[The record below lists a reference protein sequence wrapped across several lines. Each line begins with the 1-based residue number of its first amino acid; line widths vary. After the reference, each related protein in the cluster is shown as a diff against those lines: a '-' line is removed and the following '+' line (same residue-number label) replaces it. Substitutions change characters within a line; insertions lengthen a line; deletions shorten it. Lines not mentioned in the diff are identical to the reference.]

1 MEIANMRSLAEL
13 GMEDSA
19 YLQHWPICSLDE
31 LSAIPVSATFSDTL
45 NPPFSQLHHHH
56 HHQPIYGVKRPLELS
71 QACEEDAAMKHPRTN
86 SWSSSENDHAFSSQ
100 SVHQSF
106 HVVNSDYSNQIRTR
120 RPKEETI
127 SHPSAITFH
136 ADHHHILSQDP
147 FVNQNFVF
155 KAGQEAKK
163 ISNTAQDHII
173 AERKRREKLSQRFI
187 ALSAL
192 VPGLKK
198 MDKASVLGDAI
209 KHLKQLQERV
219 KMLEEQTRKKSAH
232 QSVVFVKKYEVLADA
247 ENSSSDENLSGV
259 DEPLPEIEV
268 RISDKDVL
276 VRVHCEKSKG
286 VVDKTVAELENL
298 HLSVTNSTAMS
309 FGNSALDIT
318 IIAQMDEK
326 FPMTVKDIVMNL
338 RSALKIQSV

>member
-31 LSAIPVSATFSDTL
+31 LSAIPVSATFNNTL
-45 NPPFSQLHHHH
+45 HTPFSQL
-56 HHQPIYGVKRPLELS
+56 HQPIYGVKRPLELS

-86 SWSSSENDHAFSSQ
+86 NWSSSENDQAFSSQ

-127 SHPSAITFH
+127 SHNPSAITFH
-136 ADHHHILSQDP
+136 ADHHHHILSQDP

-155 KAGQEAKK
+155 KASQGAKK

-219 KMLEEQTRKKSAH
+219 KMLEEQTRKKSA

-259 DEPLPEIEV
+259 DESLPEIEV
-268 RISDKDVL
+268 RISDRDVL

-286 VVDKTVAELENL
+286 VVDRTVAELEKL

-309 FGNSALDIT
+309 FGSSALDIT

-338 RSALKIQSV
+338 RSALKMQSV